1 MRVAGRRRCLETC
14 LWFLVAIKGSGVLS
28 LYLSRSVSASPS
40 SAGGGDK
47 GGFWGTRTERE
58 LPDVFAP
65 QFWAAP
71 RRGRAAAELGEAARL
86 TEPEETM
93 RWAAVLAACTTTLH
107 WPVLAFVGTHTGLPA
122 ASLHLLAPGGQPGA
136 VSRGAWRGAPS
147 RCAAED
153 RAVAPTRSSRRVR
166 CQAGGHGFDGAGDFR
181 FPVRQFVR
189 DDWPGPGLSLLSVC
203 V

>member
-1 MRVAGRRRCLETC
+1 
-14 LWFLVAIKGSGVLS
+14 
-28 LYLSRSVSASPS
+28 
-40 SAGGGDK
+40 
-47 GGFWGTRTERE
+47 
-58 LPDVFAP
+58 
-65 QFWAAP
+65 
-71 RRGRAAAELGEAARL
+71 
-86 TEPEETM
+86 M
-93 RWAAVLAACTTTLH
+93 RWAAVLAVCTTTLH

-166 CQAGGHGFDGAGDFR
+166 CQAGGHGIDGAGDFR

-203 V
+203 VCVRARCCSVGLGGSRVVRACVHACACLCVPVRVHVLISLSLRGCSCVFLLALKRERDQRMHPRARAHPHTHTHTRSPLK

>member
-1 MRVAGRRRCLETC
+1 MKQVFV
-14 LWFLVAIKGSGVLS
+14 FLLRSRALVFSLS
-28 LYLSRSVSASPS
+28 TSLALSRQVRPQR
-40 SAGGGDK
+40 AGQTRDGFGG
-47 GGFWGTRTERE
+47 RE
-58 LPDVFAP
+58 LNANFRMFWP
-65 QFWAAP
+65 QFWP

-93 RWAAVLAACTTTLH
+93 RWAAVLAVCTTTLH

>member
-1 MRVAGRRRCLETC
+1 MKHVFG
-14 LWFLVAIKGSGVLS
+14 FLLRSRALVFSLS
-28 LYLSRSVSASPS
+28 TSLALSRQVRPQR
-40 SAGGGDK
+40 AGETREGFGG
-47 GGFWGTRTERE
+47 RE
-58 LPDVFAP
+58 LNANFRMFLRRNFGQARS
-65 QFWAAP
+65 P
-71 RRGRAAAELGEAARL
+71 RRGRAAAQLGEAARL

-93 RWAAVLAACTTTLH
+93 RWAAVLAVCTTTLH

>member
-1 MRVAGRRRCLETC
+1 
-14 LWFLVAIKGSGVLS
+14 
-28 LYLSRSVSASPS
+28 
-40 SAGGGDK
+40 
-47 GGFWGTRTERE
+47 
-58 LPDVFAP
+58 
-65 QFWAAP
+65 
-71 RRGRAAAELGEAARL
+71 
-86 TEPEETM
+86 M
-93 RWAAVLAACTTTLH
+93 RWAAVLAVCTTTLH

-136 VSRGAWRGAPS
+136 VSRGAGRGAPS
-147 RCAAED
+147 HCAAED
-153 RAVAPTRSSRRVR
+153 KTVVPTRSSRRVR

>member
-1 MRVAGRRRCLETC
+1 
-14 LWFLVAIKGSGVLS
+14 
-28 LYLSRSVSASPS
+28 
-40 SAGGGDK
+40 
-47 GGFWGTRTERE
+47 
-58 LPDVFAP
+58 
-65 QFWAAP
+65 
-71 RRGRAAAELGEAARL
+71 
-86 TEPEETM
+86 M
-93 RWAAVLAACTTTLH
+93 RWAAVLAVCTTTLH

-136 VSRGAWRGAPS
+136 VSRGAGRGAPS